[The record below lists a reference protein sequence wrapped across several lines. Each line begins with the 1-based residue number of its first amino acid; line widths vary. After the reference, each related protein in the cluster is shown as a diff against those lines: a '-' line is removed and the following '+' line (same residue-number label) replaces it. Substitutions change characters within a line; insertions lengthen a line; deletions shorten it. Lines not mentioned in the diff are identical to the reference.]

1 MMNSTRKRHEHPIR
15 AAGMRHVAGTLLIA
29 AGLVVAGCNSGSG
42 GATPEA
48 PDGPTSESGSA
59 GDAGHGK
66 ELFTACAACHGPEG
80 KGMPNLGKDFTASTF
95 VAEKTDAELVEFL
108 KVGRP
113 VDDPLNTT
121 GVMMPP
127 KGGNPALT
135 DQDLVDIVAFV
146 RTLNTVD

>member
-1 MMNSTRKRHEHPIR
+1 MQGFEKERIRVATGLLAMVLVGTFAAACGPGSAAETPAPAGGSTTET
-15 AAGMRHVAGTLLIA
+15 A
-29 AGLVVAGCNSGSG
+29 SG
-42 GATPEA
+42 GDVA
-48 PDGPTSESGSA
+48 
-59 GDAGHGK
+59 HGK
-66 ELFTACAACHGPEG
+66 ELFVACAACHGPEG

-135 DQDLVDIVAFV
+135 DQDLLDIVAFV
-146 RTLNTVD
+146 RTLNQVQ